1 MSDRLPEYRVSITA
15 SPKLRWLGCA
25 GCLFAIFILGGVV
38 GILLF
43 GWKTLLGG

>member
-1 MSDRLPEYRVSITA
+1 MSDRLPEYRVYFN
-15 SPKLRWLGCA
+15 PGPRFKGLGCA
-25 GCLFAIFILGGVV
+25 GCLLAIFVLGGIL